1 MIGKGV
7 RLVLALKAIPHVGD
21 KRVIDYLTEQKRDS
35 TLYDDVTKTKKVPAI
50 KKLAVEDW
58 TRYLEAA
65 DEEIAKAND
74 LGISIISYLDADYP
88 LNLLSLGNA
97 PTILYVKGN
106 YKLLNTAKSVAI
118 IGTREPTDYG
128 KRIDMLFSKT
138 LSLDGFTVV
147 SGLAIGCDTY
157 AHEGTLTGSC
167 KTVAILA
174 HGLDQPVYPKQN
186 RKLAERILEQDGA
199 LMSTYPI
206 GTKLRPQYLAARD
219 EWQSGMSDGVLVI
232 ETDVKG
238 GTRIAMGHSVKQHRP
253 LAVIDYRQRGTMGQ
267 RALNIPKFQGNYDA
281 ILHEN
286 AMPVF
291 TREEL
296 AAFEDEMVRGH
307 NGRVA
312 ARQEDDG
319 SQSTQMDLF

>member
-7 RLVLALKAIPHVGD
+7 RFILALKAIPRVGD
-21 KRVIDYLTEQKRDS
+21 KRIIEYLRERDRS
-35 TLYDDVTKTKKVPAI
+35 SLLHEEVVKTAITAI
-50 KKLAVEDW
+50 KNLEAADW
-58 TRYLEAA
+58 TRCLAAA
-65 DEEIAKAND
+65 DEEIARAND
-74 LGISIISYLDADYP
+74 RGISIISYLDADYP
-88 LNLLSLGNA
+88 LNLLALNNA

-106 YKLLNTAKSVAI
+106 YKLLNTDKSVAI
-118 IGTREPTDYG
+118 IGTREPTEYG
-128 KRIDMLFSKT
+128 KRIDNLFSKT

-157 AHEGTLTGSC
+157 AHEGTLTGSG

-174 HGLDQPVYPKQN
+174 HGLDQPVYPKRN
-186 RKLAERILEQDGA
+186 RALAERILEQDGA

-238 GTRIAMGHSVKQHRP
+238 GTRIAMRHSVHQHRP
-253 LAVIDYRQRGTMGQ
+253 LAVIDYRQRGKMGQ
-267 RALNIPKFQGNYDA
+267 RALNIPKFRGNYDA
-281 ILHEN
+281 IQHQN
-286 AMPVF
+286 AIPVF

-296 AAFEDEMVRGH
+296 IAFENKMIADH
-307 NGRVA
+307 NTRVA
-312 ARQEDDG
+312 AGQEDK

>member
-7 RLVLALKAIPHVGD
+7 RLVLALKAIPRVGD
-21 KRVIDYLTEQKRDS
+21 KRVIEYLKEQDRTSVLHEEVVK
-35 TLYDDVTKTKKVPAI
+35 TAVTAI
-50 KKLAVEDW
+50 QKLEAADW
-58 TRYLEAA
+58 TRCLAAA
-65 DEEIAKAND
+65 DEEIAKADD

-88 LNLLSLGNA
+88 LNLLALAKA
-97 PTILYVKGN
+97 PTLLYVKGN
-106 YKLLNTAKSVAI
+106 YKLLNTDKSVAI

-128 KRIDMLFSKT
+128 KRIDNLFSKT

-157 AHEGTLTGSC
+157 AHEGTLLGSG

-186 RKLAERILEQDGA
+186 RTLAARILDQDGA
-199 LMSTYPI
+199 LVSTYPL

-232 ETDVKG
+232 ETDLKG
-238 GTRIAMGHSVKQHRP
+238 GTRIAMRHSVKQHRP
-253 LAVIDYRQRGTMGQ
+253 LAVIDYRQRGKMGQ
-267 RALNIPKFQGNYDA
+267 RALDIPKFRGNYDA
-281 ILHEN
+281 IQHEN

-296 AAFEDEMVRGH
+296 TAFEEAMIKGH
-307 NGRVA
+307 NSRA
-312 ARQEDDG
+312 AAGQDDAP
-319 SQSTQMDLF
+319 QDTQMDLF